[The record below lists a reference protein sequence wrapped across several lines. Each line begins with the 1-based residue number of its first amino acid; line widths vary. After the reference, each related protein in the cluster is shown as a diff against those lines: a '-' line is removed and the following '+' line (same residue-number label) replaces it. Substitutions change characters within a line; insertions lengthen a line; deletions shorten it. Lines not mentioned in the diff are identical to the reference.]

1 MILTAVTL
9 TPMGVACSQE
19 SMPSVMRSH
28 IFQPPFRSYTKSM
41 CTFREQP
48 DGRQVAVKVF
58 DHRSTRSAEDKAD
71 AKPPEAPRSLL
82 LYCHGNAEDLG
93 CIDQDLTKLSKALD
107 VPIVSFD
114 YFGYGLSSNEGM
126 NEEGL
131 HTAAKVACCFA
142 TEQAEEYSVKWN
154 QKVPIIVMG
163 RSLGCVPAVFLCSDV
178 STRFRIRGLVLISA
192 FASGADVIMDTSV
205 YTASMRT
212 WMRNMFGNNVA
223 RMKDVAVPTVLVHG
237 KNDTTVPV
245 RNLKLLR
252 DSLPTGTSK
261 LPYELN
267 FAHNDLFGEDDNP
280 AYNKFVEVT
289 NALIARIHRQTSATP

>member
-1 MILTAVTL
+1 
-9 TPMGVACSQE
+9 
-19 SMPSVMRSH
+19 
-28 IFQPPFRSYTKSM
+28 
-41 CTFREQP
+41 
-48 DGRQVAVKVF
+48 
-58 DHRSTRSAEDKAD
+58 
-71 AKPPEAPRSLL
+71 
-82 LYCHGNAEDLG
+82 
-93 CIDQDLTKLSKALD
+93 
-107 VPIVSFD
+107 
-114 YFGYGLSSNEGM
+114 
-126 NEEGL
+126 
-131 HTAAKVACCFA
+131 
-142 TEQAEEYSVKWN
+142 
-154 QKVPIIVMG
+154 
-163 RSLGCVPAVFLCSDV
+163 
-178 STRFRIRGLVLISA
+178 
-192 FASGADVIMDTSV
+192 MDTSV